1 MDYIASS
8 HSWMKMKHTIIGL
21 QCFLMLEFHHEDY
34 GLQVLWNISPNSINL
49 LTIYKF
55 QVTGHLLSPCILI
68 FLHICALNT
77 KWHPNDSEN

>member
-21 QCFLMLEFHHEDY
+21 HHEDY

-49 LTIYKF
+49 LTIFKF

-68 FLHICALNT
+68 FLHVCALNT